1 MNIATLPAAEGADT
15 FCEGALLLPVH
26 GVRGGEAYAVQDWV
40 AEEVP
45 VALEFNG
52 ISHAVMLATPLDLE
66 DFALGF
72 SLGEGILDAAH
83 ELYAV
88 EIAPSDLG
96 ITVRLQVSS
105 AAFTRLKQRR
115 RTIAGRTGCGLCGT
129 ESLAHVSRELP
140 VLGDAVALER
150 QAIAR
155 AMSQFQSLQ
164 TLQQATGAVHAAAWC
179 SAEGEVMWLRE
190 DVGRHNALDKLIGA
204 LASNDVDAS
213 TGFIAVTSRASFEMV
228 QKTAMAGVP
237 LLAAVS
243 APTSFAVATAERAR
257 LTLVGFARKDDLAVY
272 SHPGRVTT
280 TAGQASTPTGRRA
293 H

>member
-179 SAEGEVMWLRE
+179 SAEGEVLWLRE

-213 TGFIAVTSRASFEMV
+213 AGFIAVTSRASFEMV

-280 TAGQASTPTGRRA
+280 AGQDFTSTGRRA